1 MVTVVSENAS
11 TTEFRFATSIVVR
24 TINAVN
30 TVLHF

>member
-1 MVTVVSENAS
+1 VVTVVSENAPI
-11 TTEFRFATSIVVR
+11 TEFRFATSIVLR